1 MREPGGMTAMRLSR
15 RRLRANNV
23 PNARVLTLTT
33 APVVVAAAV
42 LGWLLGSAGLRNGQ
56 DAVRGAGV
64 ATPEEAD
71 AAASTPTAEGPSA
84 DDSGESSVERWI
96 RVATSVIAPTTVL
109 TALLFYFG
117 YVETTAEYRYFGITL
132 GTLGLTTQDLV
143 LRSVAALYVPLGA
156 LLVLLLAMTWVHHT
170 VSRRLAAGSST
181 TALRRWGVVLMLLG
195 AAAFARG
202 VVGIIVPEV
211 ARTEPVAVSPMSL
224 ALGTIAAAYGANLWR
239 RTAPDRGD
247 LRATAWSRRAT
258 LAFTA
263 GLITLSL
270 FWATN
275 SFAAAYGRG
284 RAVEVASRL
293 QEDRPR
299 VTLDTTER
307 LFVISP
313 DDSLG
318 VEEAALPPEDGQRFR
333 YRYTGLRLLV
343 EAQGRMFL
351 LPDRWNIDAGY
362 TLVISVGDDVRFLVY
377 R

>member
-1 MREPGGMTAMRLSR
+1 MGHG
-15 RRLRANNV
+15 
-23 PNARVLTLTT
+23 
-33 APVVVAAAV
+33 
-42 LGWLLGSAGLRNGQ
+42 
-56 DAVRGAGV
+56 DVRGTGV
-64 ATPEEAD
+64 ATVPEGAD
-71 AAASTPTAEGPSA
+71 IGGGTSSSPTAAAGPA
-84 DDSGESSVERWI
+84 DESGESSVERWI
-96 RVATSVIAPTTVL
+96 RIATSVIAPTTVL

-170 VSRRLAAGSST
+170 VSRRLAAGRSM
-181 TALRRWGVVLMLLG
+181 TALRRWGGVLLLLG
-195 AAAFARG
+195 GAGFARG
-202 VVGIIVPEV
+202 VIGIVIPEI
-211 ARTEPVAVSPMSL
+211 ARTEPVALSPLSL
-224 ALGTIAAAYGANLWR
+224 ALGTIAAAYGVNLRR
-239 RTAPDRGD
+239 RTAPGRGD

-258 LAFTA
+258 LAFTG
-263 GLITLSL
+263 GLVTLSL

-318 VEEAALPPEDGQRFR
+318 VEEAELPREDGQRFR

-351 LPDRWNIDAGY
+351 LPDRWDVDAGY